1 MVRAKVGAER
11 RLATLRSLPSKVLS
25 KRQPNS
31 QRDAE
36 CPQVEDQSRWC
47 DIVHEH
53 FNEKFKSDDAVN
65 PETTR
70 RIWRHRAR
78 MVSF

>member
-1 MVRAKVGAER
+1 MAAER
-11 RLATLRSLPSKVLS
+11 RLATLRPLPSKVLS
-25 KRQPNS
+25 KRQSTS

-36 CPQVEDQSRWC
+36 CPQVEDQSRWG

-70 RIWRHRAR
+70 RIWRHRVS